1 MRWID
6 SNCYCFGAGDCK
18 LILDVVDSVGAKNR
32 KDEGGRTAMMTRR
45 WTT

>member
-6 SNCYCFGAGDCK
+6 SNCYRFGEGCK
-18 LILDVVDSVGAKNR
+18 LILDVVDSVGVKNR